1 MERITEEALSF
12 KVDLNEVNCEIKIT
26 MAGSIINHHLLVQY
40 ESLLRELYIEPKDEE
55 IIDTFL
61 SIRNEHENVNQE
73 IEAVQAEPL
82 KKIGQKKAEVKS
94 KDIRDMF
101 QNPHQNPRQYPH
113 HDSRRE
119 TQNVIVID

>member
-101 QNPHQNPRQYPH
+101 QNPHQNPRQNPH